1 MQVFHYTCFAMG
13 TRFNVVIPGLE
24 NKHGEIIG
32 KEISGILN
40 EQELI
45 MSCYRNDSEVS
56 AINRLAFKQNAK
68 VSDELYE
75 ILKTCDYY
83 YNKTLGAFDPALL
96 NITLKAKNQQ
106 DTTLAFTDNQLKEQG
121 WSQVI
126 LEKNSST
133 VRFNNEGVGIDLGGF
148 GKGWA
153 MEKIISHLEG
163 KGIEKAFISF
173 GESTVSAMG
182 QHPLGGPWQTSI
194 PHIKNRKNLDLQLKD
209 ESFSVSGLKE
219 KAGETDTEN
228 SSHIFSPGQKSMIKE
243 NFRVLVKSNSAIQS
257 EILSTAIIASN
268 DKQKKHILDAFPEAK
283 VYECRNNGWLEK

>member
-13 TRFNVVIPGLE
+13 TRFNVVIPGIE

>member
-243 NFRVLVKSNSAIQS
+243 NFRVLIKSNSAIQS

>member
-13 TRFNVVIPGLE
+13 TRFNVVIPGIE

-243 NFRVLVKSNSAIQS
+243 NFRVLIKSNSAIQS